1 MPEKENEAPAEERR
15 KKALEEWEYQR
26 LPIEQRLKNK
36 ERYPGYVTD
45 YDKERGPAY
54 VWSDAEARWEYVDRR
69 TPEEKAKAEEQK
81 KKDDEIAESWK
92 DIIRRIPKGWGSYV
106 SCGRG
111 WQKTILQLALDIDK
125 VWEGFGKWKP
135 DEIWCPVQVKE
146 KFGGLRF
153 YTQLWID
160 IDAGDDPA
168 LVEDYKKR
176 CETMRALTAEAAKKC
191 WSLCEQCG
199 TDIDPERPPEM
210 KGSNGIRTVGGWLR
224 TVCQKC
230 YTKWLEAAAEDRPR
244 EKIENLMDDIERAR
258 RGLPVRE
265 ESNEK
270 DDQG

>member
-1 MPEKENEAPAEERR
+1 MAETPEEAEARR
-15 KKALEEWEYQR
+15 MKALEAWEYSR
-26 LPIEQRLKNK
+26 LPIEQRMKNK

-54 VWSDAEARWEYVDRR
+54 VWSDAKAKWEYVDRR

-81 KKDDEIAESWK
+81 KIEDEISKSWK
-92 DIIRRIPKGWGSYV
+92 DVIRRIPKGWGSYV

-111 WQKTILQLALDIDK
+111 WQKVILQLALDIDK
-125 VWEGFGKWKP
+125 VWGGFGKWKP

-153 YTQLWID
+153 YTELWVN

-168 LVEDYKKR
+168 VIEDYQKR
-176 CETMRALTAEAAKKC
+176 CAAMRKLTDEAETKC
-191 WSLCEQCG
+191 WNLCEQCG
-199 TDIDPERPPEM
+199 KELAEERPVEM
-210 KGSNGIRTVGGWLR
+210 SGSKGIRTVGGWWR

-230 YTKWLEAAAEDRPR
+230 YTEWLEAAAEDRK
-244 EKIENLMDDIERAR
+244 EKVEDLMDNIERAK
-258 RGLPVRE
+258 RGLPIRE
-265 ESNEK
+265 QANEK